1 MRVAHV
7 LTAKDELRRRLT
19 GVYATD
25 PTDAS
30 GTLLYDI
37 RERRWSPAI
46 LAAVGLDPAALPP
59 IRASAE
65 VTGGITPQAAVATGL
80 PADTPVAAGGGD
92 AECAAFG
99 VGLAEASPPTPPC
112 SAASRGGE
120 KAEEVLVSIGTAGQ
134 VFAVT
139 DRPAIDPAG
148 RVHTLC
154 YVAPDRWHLMGAILA
169 AGHALTWLARAVGA
183 PAAAGGGEA
192 PDVGRLL
199 AEAATVLPGADGLL
213 FLPYLLGER
222 SPHMDP
228 EARGAFV
235 GLMASH
241 TRAHLARAA
250 IEGVAFALRD
260 SLEVFGELGIAPG
273 RILLAGGAARDPL
286 WRQVV
291 ADVLAL
297 PVATGVTEHGSAYG
311 AARLAARALG
321 DEIPPAVAHEG
332 QASAASP
339 TVTLP
344 HPPAVA
350 LYNRLYTLYRPLYG
364 ALRATFA
371 GLGALREGREPG
383 AWVP

>member
-1 MRVAHV
+1 V
-7 LTAKDELRRRLT
+7 
-19 GVYATD
+19 
-25 PTDAS
+25 
-30 GTLLYDI
+30 
-37 RERRWSPAI
+37 
-46 LAAVGLDPAALPP
+46 
-59 IRASAE
+59 
-65 VTGGITPQAAVATGL
+65 
-80 PADTPVAAGGGD
+80 
-92 AECAAFG
+92 
-99 VGLAEASPPTPPC
+99 
-112 SAASRGGE
+112 E
-120 KAEEVLVSIGTAGQ
+120 KTEEVLVSIGTAGQ

-169 AGHALTWLARAVGA
+169 AGYALTWLARAVGA
-183 PAAAGGGEA
+183 PAPAAGGQA
-192 PDVGRLL
+192 PDVAQLL
-199 AEAATVLPGADGLL
+199 AEAATVLPGEDGLL

-228 EARGAFV
+228 AARGAFV
-235 GLMASH
+235 GLTASH
-241 TRAHLARAA
+241 TRAHLARAVV
-250 IEGVAFALRD
+250 EGVAFALRD
-260 SLEVFGELGIAPG
+260 SLEVFGELGIAPE

-297 PVATGVTEHGSAYG
+297 PVVTGITEHGSAYG

-339 TVTLP
+339 ALTRP
-344 HPPAVA
+344 HPPMVA
-350 LYNRLYTLYRPLYG
+350 LYDRLYTLYYPLHG

-371 GLGALREGREPG
+371 GLGALYESRGPG
-383 AWVP
+383 LGARGAL